1 MRNHVIEREMVAVVT
16 LGRRNGNAMTSG
28 DLMEW
33 KAEMEVSTSLLAVK
47 ENGSASIA
55 MLQR

>member
-1 MRNHVIEREMVAVVT
+1 MRNHVIEREMVEVVT
-16 LGRRNGNAMTSG
+16 LGRRNGSVMTSG

-47 ENGSASIA
+47 GNGSASIA
-55 MLQR
+55 MLQT